1 MHSPINTLK
10 LILSGQP
17 ANIQDIVYNLEA
29 SNVND
34 VNGGLN
40 IFEALC
46 DLIPKQQNQNAK
58 NILEDIAVQVL
69 NKMISIPET
78 NWDKKDLNG
87 NTILEWG
94 IWSNSSKIMNVFY
107 SNREIVNKFIE
118 VEKTQ
123 IQNFE
128 RVLNTGHLSLAFK
141 KEQIEKFTQM
151 GLKINNSEELSPF
164 ELLAS
169 GTIEN
174 IKLIPG
180 KLSSTN

>member
-1 MHSPINTLK
+1 MPSPMKTLT

-46 DLIPKQQNQNAK
+46 DLIPKQQNQNTK
-58 NILEDIAVQVL
+58 NVLENIAVHVL
-69 NKMISIPET
+69 HKMISIPQT

-94 IWSNSSKIMNVFY
+94 VWSNSSKIMNVFH
-107 SNREIVNKFIE
+107 NHPVIVNKFIE

-123 IQNFE
+123 IQNFT
-128 RVLNTGHLSLAFK
+128 RVINSAHLSSEFK
-141 KEQIEKFTQM
+141 KEQIEKFTQI
-151 GLKINNSEELSPF
+151 GLTINDSE
-164 ELLAS
+164 
-169 GTIEN
+169 
-174 IKLIPG
+174 KH
-180 KLSSTN
+180 